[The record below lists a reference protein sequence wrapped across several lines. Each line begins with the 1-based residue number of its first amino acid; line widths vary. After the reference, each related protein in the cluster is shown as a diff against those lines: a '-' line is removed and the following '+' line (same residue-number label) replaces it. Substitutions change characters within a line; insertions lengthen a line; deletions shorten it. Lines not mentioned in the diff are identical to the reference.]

1 MSLIELRFFAFAGL
15 VILLYYV
22 LPKKIQ
28 WCVLLAASVVFYLTY
43 GWEKLPYLIFSA
55 FIAYVGAT
63 RIDSIQQ
70 SGESAAFVRKRSRK
84 VLMWCVVL
92 ISALLVYAKIGTWV
106 IQSVSALFSWERG
119 KTMEAVVALGVSYYT
134 FSLISYIADVYW
146 KKDKAEYNFFRLLL
160 FTIYFPKILQ
170 GPISRHKN
178 LGAQLREEHKFSYK
192 EFCFG
197 LQLMVWGYFKKMVIA
212 DRLQIFISNVFGNP
226 SGNYGSVLLVTALF
240 SCVQIYCDFSG
251 CMDIVGGFSQIL
263 GLKLEDNFERPF
275 FSKSAAEFW
284 RRWHITLGT
293 WFKDY
298 VYMPLAISPRL
309 IKISKKLKEK
319 FGARFAKSIMTV
331 VPLVVV
337 WLFTGLWHNVRLSYL
352 VWAGVWG
359 VIIICTNIFAPEI
372 KKLTNFLHIK
382 TDAPS
387 WKAFQTVRTLLLFA
401 ATRIITVPN
410 DLDATWTIFGKIF
423 TDFGPAALVDG
434 TLFRHGL
441 DGPNFICALVCI
453 LILVCVDTMQE
464 KGAKLREKIA
474 SYNIVFRWAVYYIAF
489 FAILIFGIYG
499 PGYDAASF
507 VYMQF

>member
-1 MSLIELRFFAFAGL
+1 MSLIELRFFVFAGL

-22 LPKKIQ
+22 LPKKVQ

-43 GWEKLPYLIFSA
+43 GWEKLPFIVVTALVAYL
-55 FIAYVGAT
+55 GAV
-63 RIDSIQQ
+63 RIDLIQKSSDNAQ
-70 SGESAAFVRKRSRK
+70 TARKRSRK
-84 VLMWCVVL
+84 VLTLCIVF
-92 ISALLVYAKIGTWV
+92 ISAILVYAKIGTWV
-106 IQSVSALFSWERG
+106 IQSVAELFSWESG
-119 KTMEAVVALGVSYYT
+119 KTMQAIVALGVSYYT
-134 FSLISYIADVYW
+134 FSLISYLADVYW

-178 LGAQLREEHKFSYK
+178 LSAQLREEHRFDYK

-212 DRLQIFISNVFGNP
+212 DRLSIFINNVFGNP

-275 FSKSAAEFW
+275 FSRSAAEFW

-298 VYMPLAISPRL
+298 IYMPIAISPRL
-309 IKISKKLKEK
+309 IKVSKKIKDK
-319 FGARFAKSIMTV
+319 FGARAAKSFMSI

-337 WLFTGLWHNVRLSYL
+337 WLFTGLWHNVRASYL

-359 VIIICTNIFAPEI
+359 TIIIISNVFAPEI
-372 KKLTNFLHIK
+372 KKLTEFLHIR
-382 TDAPS
+382 TDSPS
-387 WKAFQTVRTLLLFA
+387 WKAFRTVRTFLLFA
-401 ATRIITVPN
+401 ITRIITQPK
-410 DLDATWTIFGKIF
+410 DLNATRTIFGKLF

-434 TLFRHGL
+434 TLFNHGL
-441 DGPNFICALVCI
+441 DRPNFLFALVCI
-453 LILVCVDTMQE
+453 LILMYVDTLKE
-464 KGAKLREKIA
+464 KGIKLRERIA
-474 SYNIVFRWAVYYIAF
+474 SYNVVFRWAVYYIAF
-489 FAILIFGIYG
+489 FAIMIFGIYG